1 MELARDKTLYYE
13 MLQIV
18 EDLPFY
24 GTLDVV
30 HDWSC
35 HFVHPWNIT
44 EGYVLLRKRVEIRPE
59 VFVRNTDVSEMK
71 RRM

>member
-1 MELARDKTLYYE
+1 MELVRVKTLYYE
-13 MLQIV
+13 MLQSV
-18 EDLPFY
+18 DNLPFY
-24 GTLDVV
+24 GTPYVV